1 MQNCPQ
7 LNPSSFQTHSMRF
20 ISPGL
25 LTHFSTIFEIIKN
38 RLDLIT
44 FEGNG
49 TKKVIF
55 RFNLQPV

>member
-38 RLDLIT
+38 KRDLVL
-44 FEGNG
+44 ELSRGMG
-49 TKKVIF
+49 LRK
-55 RFNLQPV
+55 